1 MHISNSTYSL
11 EETVGVNVHSKS
23 TRRHRHSPKQGR
35 SNTLPEARQS
45 LNGIRLLEAV
55 GHALELLLGAEA
67 VALHLTLDHVEGVAG
82 QPERLTGQ
90 TTVSSDLQAGNV
102 LALDV
107 VALGVLVHE
116 VLESQKPGS
125 VGLGFTEIGD
135 VLAAEETLEDTA
147 LVAELADAVD
157 GSVVQTISSVGLGLQ
172 TDTDVLNGARQEG
185 VGETGKTT
193 GHVVLGVGESAVGIL
208 LLVERLKTS
217 AGFVES
223 TKLHA
228 DLWAV
233 SMSKGRIGSDGVLT
247 QAPIPINGVRV
258 PL

>member
-1 MHISNSTYSL
+1 MI
-11 EETVGVNVHSKS
+11 NVHSKS
-23 TRRHRHSPKQGR
+23 TRRHWHSPKQGR
-35 SNTLPEARQS
+35 TNTLPEAGQT
-45 LNGIRLLEAV
+45 LNSIRLLEAV

-67 VALHLTLDHVEGVAG
+67 VALHLTLDHVKGVAG

-90 TTVSSDLQAGNV
+90 TTVGSDLQAGDV

-116 VLESQKPGS
+116 VLKSQEPGS
-125 VGLGFTEIGD
+125 VGLGFTEVSD

-147 LVAELADAVD
+147 LVAELADTVD
-157 GSVVQTISSVGLGLQ
+157 GTVVQTVSSVRLGLQ
-172 TDTDVLNGARQEG
+172 TDTDVLDGARQER

-193 GHVVLGVGESAVGIL
+193 GHVVLGVGESAVGVL
-208 LLVERLKTS
+208 LLVELLKTS
-217 AGFVES
+217 AGLVES
-223 TKLHA
+223 TELNA

-233 SMSKGRIGSDGVLT
+233 SMSKGLMLGSDGVLT